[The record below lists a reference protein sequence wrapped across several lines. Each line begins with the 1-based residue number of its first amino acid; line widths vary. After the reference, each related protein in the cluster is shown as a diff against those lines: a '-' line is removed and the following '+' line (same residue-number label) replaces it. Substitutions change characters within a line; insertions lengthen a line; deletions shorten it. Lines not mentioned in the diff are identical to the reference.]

1 MDPSGTTVA
10 GIIVTEIATGLG
22 EDVDVVLMIITTSKG
37 NRGRMVGKK
46 EDLPMKG

>member
-10 GIIVTEIATGLG
+10 GIIVTETATGLG
-22 EDVDVVLMIITTSKG
+22 EDVDVVLTIITSKG
-37 NRGRMVGKK
+37 NLGRMVGKK